1 MDKRD
6 NRQPGKIYEFEVAA
20 PGGGVKKVRVR
31 DDSGGHDFGTG
42 NPQNRGAYFND
53 ESGFHYDY

>member
-1 MDKRD
+1 M
-6 NRQPGKIYEFEVAA
+6 
-20 PGGGVKKVRVR
+20 KKVRVR

-42 NPQNRGAYFND
+42 NPQNRGAHFND